1 MDYTQGFSGFA
12 VPDVEAA
19 KTFYAH
25 VLGLQATEEDGM
37 LQLTMPGGAT
47 VLVYPKED
55 HVPAVFTVLH
65 LVVDDLGSAVDELTA
80 RGATWERYEAFDQDE
95 RGIAAGNGQGPDNA
109 WTTDPAGNIVS
120 VMQLPGE

>member
-12 VPDVEAA
+12 VPDVAAA
-19 KTFYAH
+19 KTFYSD
-25 VLGLQATEEDGM
+25 VLGLAAVEQDGM

-65 LVVDDLGSAVDELTA
+65 LGVDDLGAAVDELTA
-80 RGATWERYEAFDQDE
+80 RGATWERYEGFDQDE
-95 RGIAAGNGQGPDNA
+95 RGIAAGDDRGPDIA

-120 VMQLPGE
+120 VMQLPSA

>member
-12 VPDVEAA
+12 VPDVAAA
-19 KTFYAH
+19 KTFYTD
-25 VLGLQATEEDGM
+25 VLGLAAVEQDGM

-55 HVPAVFTVLH
+55 HVPAVFTVPH
-65 LVVDDLGSAVDELTA
+65 LGVDELGAAVDELTA
-80 RGATWERYEAFDQDE
+80 RGATWERYEGFDQDE
-95 RGIAAGNGQGPDNA
+95 RGIAAGDDRGPDIA

-120 VMQLPGE
+120 VMQLPSA

>member
-12 VPDVEAA
+12 VPDVAAA
-19 KTFYAH
+19 KTFYSD
-25 VLGLQATEEDGM
+25 VLGLAAVEQDGM

-65 LVVDDLGSAVDELTA
+65 LGVDDLGAAVDELTA
-80 RGATWERYEAFDQDE
+80 RGATWERYEGSDQDE
-95 RGIAAGNGQGPDNA
+95 RGIAAGDDRGPDIA

-120 VMQLPGE
+120 VMQLPSA

>member
-12 VPDVEAA
+12 VPDVAAA
-19 KTFYAH
+19 KTFYTD
-25 VLGLQATEEDGM
+25 VLGLAAVEQDGM

-65 LVVDDLGSAVDELTA
+65 LGVDDLGAAVDELTA
-80 RGATWERYEAFDQDE
+80 RGATWERYEGFDQDE
-95 RGIAAGNGQGPDNA
+95 RGIAAGDDRGPDIA

-120 VMQLPGE
+120 VMQLPSA

>member
-12 VPDVEAA
+12 VPDVAAA
-19 KTFYAH
+19 KTFYTD
-25 VLGLQATEEDGM
+25 VLGLAAVEQDGM

-47 VLVYPKED
+47 VLVYPTED

-65 LVVDDLGSAVDELTA
+65 LGVDDLGAAVDELTA
-80 RGATWERYEAFDQDE
+80 RGATWERYEGFDQDE
-95 RGIAAGNGQGPDNA
+95 RGIAAGDDRGPDIA

-120 VMQLPGE
+120 VMQLPSA

>member
-12 VPDVEAA
+12 VPDVAAA
-19 KTFYAH
+19 KTFYAD
-25 VLGLQATEEDGM
+25 VLGLAAVEQDGM
-37 LQLTMPGGAT
+37 LQLTMPGGAA

-65 LVVDDLGSAVDELTA
+65 LGVVDLGAAIEELTA
-80 RGATWERYEAFDQDE
+80 RGATWERYEGFDQDA
-95 RGIAAGNGQGPDNA
+95 RGIAAGDGRGPDIA

-120 VMQLPGE
+120 VMQLPRE